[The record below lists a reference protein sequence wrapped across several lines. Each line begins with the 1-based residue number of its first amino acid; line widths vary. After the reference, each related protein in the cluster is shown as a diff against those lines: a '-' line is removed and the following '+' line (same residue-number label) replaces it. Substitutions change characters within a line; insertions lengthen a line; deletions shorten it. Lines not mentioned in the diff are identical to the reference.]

1 MNVNGLV
8 AAIQDQ
14 ADPFFTDVPE
24 EKKNRIYI
32 HMPSA
37 YKELFDLGRREL
49 MAYIGQTDP
58 ERQSDRFCD
67 GDYSK
72 LVEKVISD
80 EYFDVHYELS
90 DHYVRRNLLMKGCTK
105 NPYGGSPEILVAPL
119 GIRSFSEYVDF
130 IGKTIKSLDASFHE
144 QERVYGFTP
153 ESHAKKIK
161 EKDPEATRAPRL
173 HLVQYMVDMLTYVKK
188 DAKIYVPKDAWGH
201 FCKFLSRLGYTN
213 VYTDKDYD
221 MKMLMDGFDG
231 NPPTYITNEEY
242 YNMKFDAILGNP
254 PFGKGGNLALNFLN
268 SCADRIE
275 EDGVILLV
283 LPKSIK
289 KGSNNFN
296 KINRSLE
303 LIKTEDCDPKAFSS
317 SIDACIQEWRIGK
330 ELRPL
335 EEQHKI
341 HPHIRFLSYER
352 RYDADIF
359 VGGDGAGSCGKVHLP
374 SWKGKDGKGF
384 YKYEKSSSHNYIQIV
399 PDDDNTKEEIIN
411 RIISLGHEGDNTFRD
426 IGTGTTNGIPHLGK
440 TKLITAYVKRYGTGF

>member
-1 MNVNGLV
+1 MTNGLV
-8 AAIQDQ
+8 ARIQEF
-14 ADPFFTDVPE
+14 DPFFKDVPE

-32 HMPSA
+32 HMSSEF
-37 YKELFDLGRREL
+37 KELNDLGKRKL
-49 MAYIGQTDP
+49 IAYIGQTNP

-72 LVEKVISD
+72 LVEKVTCD
-80 EYFDVHYELS
+80 EYFDVHGDLS

-105 NPYGGSPEILVAPL
+105 NPYGGSPEVLAAPL
-119 GIRSFSEYVDF
+119 TIRSFSEYVDF

-153 ESHAKKIK
+153 ESHKKLK
-161 EKDPEATRAPRL
+161 EKDPEAMRAPDIRI
-173 HLVQYMVDMLTYVKK
+173 VQYMVDMLTYVKK
-188 DAKIYVPKDAWGH
+188 DAKIYVPKDAWGN
-201 FCKFLSRLGYTN
+201 FCKYLSRLGYTN

-221 MKMLMDGFDG
+221 MKMLIDKFDG
-231 NPPTYITNEEY
+231 TPPTYITQEEY

-268 SCADRIE
+268 SAADRIE

-283 LPKSIK
+283 LPQSLK

-303 LIKTEDCDPKAFSS
+303 LIKTEDCDPKDFSA
-317 SIDACIQEWRIGK
+317 SIDACIQEWRIGE

-335 EEQHKI
+335 EEKHKV
-341 HPHIRFLSYER
+341 HPHISFLSYER

-374 SWKGKDGKGF
+374 SWRGKDGKGF
-384 YKYEKSSSHNYIQIV
+384 YKYEKSSSHNYIQVI
-399 PDDDNTKEEIIN
+399 PDDDNTKEEIIK

-440 TKLITAYVKRYGTGF
+440 TKLITAYVKRYGTGY

>member
-1 MNVNGLV
+1 MTNGLV
-8 AAIQDQ
+8 ARIQEF
-14 ADPFFTDVPE
+14 DPFFKDVPE

-32 HMPSA
+32 HMSSEF
-37 YKELFDLGRREL
+37 KELYDLGRRKL
-49 MAYIGQTDP
+49 IAYIGQTNP

-67 GDYSK
+67 SDYSK
-72 LVEKVISD
+72 LVEKVTCD
-80 EYFDVHYELS
+80 EYFDVHGDLS

-105 NPYGGSPEILVAPL
+105 NPYGGSPEVLAAPL
-119 GIRSFSEYVDF
+119 TIRSFSEYVDF

-153 ESHAKKIK
+153 ESHKKLK
-161 EKDPEATRAPRL
+161 EKDPEAMRAPDLRI
-173 HLVQYMVDMLTYVKK
+173 VQYMVDMLTYIKK
-188 DAKIYVPKDAWGH
+188 DAKIYVPKDAWGN
-201 FCKFLSRLGYTN
+201 FCKYLSRLGYTN

-221 MKMLMDGFDG
+221 MKMLIDKFDG
-231 NPPTYITNEEY
+231 TPPTYITQEEY

-268 SCADRIE
+268 SAADRIE

-303 LIKTEDCDPKAFSS
+303 LVNTKDCEPKDFSA
-317 SIDACIQEWRIGK
+317 SIDACVQEWRIGK

-335 EEQHKI
+335 EEQHKV

-374 SWKGKDGKGF
+374 SWRGKDGKGF
-384 YKYEKSSSHNYIQIV
+384 YKYEKSSSHNYIQVI
-399 PDDDNTKEEIIN
+399 PDDDNTKEEIIK

-440 TKLITAYVKRYGTGF
+440 TKLITAYVKRYGTGY